1 MSHVFEH
8 IPHVERK
15 VFKRTTMNEVSLF
28 LTYNPTS
35 LAKMR
40 QLDLDFGF
48 IKIGNDER
56 GKGHNEM
63 VSYKDK
69 DVLVT
74 FLNTGVLVS
83 VPAMEY
89 RDFETTS
96 FVWEHLEKIM
106 NTLAVEPAP
115 WLFTKGNRFVFT
127 EPITESNRQE
137 ALDMVFSTDYLS
149 FVKDRRLFFE
159 ESIDKTKLF
168 SCQYG
173 FEESKKEGV
182 ITVKYLIATQSYSID
197 GLCDQIMETNKLMF
211 DGWHWSMSK
220 GMLNF
225 LDQDKGGAL

>member
-1 MSHVFEH
+1 MNRVFAH

-28 LTYNPTS
+28 FTYNPTS

-40 QLDLDFGF
+40 QMDLDIGF

-56 GKGHNEM
+56 GNVNNEM
-63 VSYKDK
+63 VSYRDK

-74 FLNTGVLVS
+74 FLNTGALVS
-83 VPAMEY
+83 VPATEY

-96 FVWEHLEKIM
+96 FVWDRLEKIM
-106 NTLAVEPAP
+106 DTLGIEPAP

-127 EPITESNRQE
+127 EPITEANRQE
-137 ALDMVFSTDYLS
+137 ALEMVFSTDYLTR
-149 FVKDRRLFFE
+149 VNDRRLFFE
-159 ESIDKTKLF
+159 ESIDKTKFF

-182 ITVKYLIATQSYSID
+182 ITVKYLIASQSYSID
-197 GLCDQIMETNKLMF
+197 GLCNQIMETNKLMF
-211 DGWHWSMSK
+211 DGWHWSMSE
-220 GMLNF
+220 GMLSF
-225 LDQDKGGAL
+225 LDQAKGGAL